1 MPQFNQLAFTFASQL
16 FWLAIVF
23 GIVFVVIGLVMLPKI
38 QSTVESRDRRVSED
52 LAGAERA
59 RAAADETEAAWRA
72 RTEAARAEAMKV
84 TAAAKQDSARETE
97 TKVKSADTE
106 AGSKVAAAEARIRAA
121 AEAALGE
128 IEAVAAEAA
137 QEMVT
142 KLAGLSVSRE
152 RAAAAVKAA
161 LNG

>member
-1 MPQFNQLAFTFASQL
+1 MPQIQQLPYIYASQI

-23 GIVFVVIGLVMLPKI
+23 GLIFFVIGRGMLPRI
-38 QSTVESRDRRVSED
+38 RSTVAARDQRITED
-52 LAGAERA
+52 LAEAERA

-84 TAAAKQDSARETE
+84 TAAAKQDSAREAE
-97 TKVKSADTE
+97 GRIKSADAE
-106 AGSKVAAAEARIRAA
+106 AGAKVEAAEARIRSA
-121 AEAALGE
+121 AEAAMGE

-152 RAAAAVKAA
+152 RAAEAVKAA

>member
-1 MPQFNQLAFTFASQL
+1 MPQIQQLPYIYASQI
-16 FWLAIVF
+16 FWLLVVF
-23 GIVFVVIGLVMLPKI
+23 GIVFFGIGLGMLPKI
-38 QSTVESRDRRVSED
+38 RTTVESRDRRITDD

-59 RAAADETEAAWRA
+59 RAAADETEAAWRM

-84 TAAAKQDSARETE
+84 TAAAKQDRAREME
-97 TKVKSADTE
+97 AKVKTADSE
-106 AGSKVAAAEARIRAA
+106 AGAKIDAAEARIRAA

-137 QEMVT
+137 QEMAA
-142 KLAGLSVSRE
+142 KLAGINVSRD
-152 RAAAAVKAA
+152 RAAEAVKAA